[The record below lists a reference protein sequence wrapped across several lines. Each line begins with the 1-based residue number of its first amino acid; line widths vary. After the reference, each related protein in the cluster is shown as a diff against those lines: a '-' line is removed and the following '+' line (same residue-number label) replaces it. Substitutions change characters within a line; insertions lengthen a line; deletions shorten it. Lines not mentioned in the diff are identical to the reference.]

1 VGNFEQKPAKIAKRM
16 TSPLIKEMKEI
27 QIMFGDFMSGGYP
40 SHKIA
45 KRFSLIELDF
55 LHFLNEW

>member
-1 VGNFEQKPAKIAKRM
+1 
-16 TSPLIKEMKEI
+16 
-27 QIMFGDFMSGGYP
+27 MFGDFMSGGYP

-55 LHFLNEW
+55 LYFLNEW